1 MKKNH
6 LLFLII
12 GISFSINCNSQV
24 TYDEGYYINNLNQK
38 IDCLIKNEDW
48 DNNPT
53 EFNYK
58 ISEQTKIKT
67 LSIDSIKEFGINN
80 VSKYI
85 RFIVNIDR
93 SSNSLS
99 LMSNDKNPIFK
110 KEQLFLKVL
119 IEGKASLF
127 IYKDQNLRRYFY
139 KTNHHNIDQLIFKKY
154 KTEENKIGE
163 NNDFRGQLYDHLK
176 CKDISINDLKHI
188 EYKQKAL
195 IKLFSKYNSCNNSEF
210 VNFEEK
216 VKSDFFNLNFRF
228 GLNNSSLAINNDYTP
243 LQSTDYGSKIGLR
256 VGMEFEFIMKFN
268 KNKWA
273 VIVEPTYQYFKAED
287 KKNTNQSNTNADYKS
302 IEIPLGLRHYVFL
315 NKKSKIFING
325 SFIYDLAL
333 NSKVRGL
340 DVKSGPNLGIG
351 MGYNYNNTYSIEFRY
366 QTKRN
371 LLTEYALWTSN
382 YQTASI
388 IFGYT
393 LF

>member
-1 MKKNH
+1 MNEW
-6 LLFLII
+6 
-12 GISFSINCNSQV
+12 SQK
-24 TYDEGYYINNLNQK
+24 TFIFIY
-38 IDCLIKNEDW
+38 
-48 DNNPT
+48 
-53 EFNYK
+53 NYK
-58 ISEQTKIKT
+58 NK
-67 LSIDSIKEFGINN
+67 
-80 VSKYI
+80 
-85 RFIVNIDR
+85 
-93 SSNSLS
+93 
-99 LMSNDKNPIFK
+99 IFK

-154 KTEENKIGE
+154 KTEENKIGK

-188 EYKQKAL
+188 EYKKKAL

-371 LLTEYALWTSN
+371 LLTEYAIWTSD
-382 YQTASI
+382 YQTTSL